1 MARSDGVKNRGNGA
15 AKEKASN
22 SNIVANE
29 TGNQR
34 TDYSRWRLLDEAGC
48 QTWHYLQTDEEVKE
62 WPQTIADKYHLG
74 MDTVIDHFYSLYK

>member
-74 MDTVIDHFYSLYK
+74 MDTVIVHFYSSYK